1 MKLSNA
7 ILRAVLV
14 FVSVCIIQIVAG
26 MLVPMK
32 PVATPHIMEW
42 LLLINALIVGT
53 IAVAAVRTEWRGWRL
68 GVAMAAIPLA
78 IESVNLLEGTVFLT
92 NSQIEWG
99 RIFIHALVSAC
110 LSVPV
115 WMLLF
120 GRRDGEA
127 PVHYH
132 PIRAKS
138 RGERA
143 WKFVVSDFAYLFLY
157 FGTGMIIFPFVK
169 NFYATQHLPSAV
181 SIAALQ
187 LLVRGPV
194 FVLVCLSLTRM
205 LGLPRL
211 QGALAVGLMFTL
223 LSGVAPLLMPNPFF
237 PDSVR
242 WVHFCEVVSEN
253 FVFGA
258 IVAWLWGR
266 PEPKPARIG
275 AMQRAV

>member
-1 MKLSNA
+1 
-7 ILRAVLV
+7 
-14 FVSVCIIQIVAG
+14 
-26 MLVPMK
+26 
-32 PVATPHIMEW
+32 
-42 LLLINALIVGT
+42 
-53 IAVAAVRTEWRGWRL
+53 
-68 GVAMAAIPLA
+68 
-78 IESVNLLEGTVFLT
+78 
-92 NSQIEWG
+92 
-99 RIFIHALVSAC
+99 
-110 LSVPV
+110 
-115 WMLLF
+115 
-120 GRRDGEA
+120 
-127 PVHYH
+127 
-132 PIRAKS
+132 
-138 RGERA
+138 
-143 WKFVVSDFAYLFLY
+143 VVSDFAYLFLY

>member
-14 FVSVCIIQIVAG
+14 FVSVCIIQMVAG

-169 NFYATQHLPSAV
+169 DFYATQHLPSAV

-187 LLVRGPV
+187 LLVRGP
-194 FVLVCLSLTRM
+194 SSSSSAYR
-205 LGLPRL
+205 
-211 QGALAVGLMFTL
+211 
-223 LSGVAPLLMPNPFF
+223 
-237 PDSVR
+237 
-242 WVHFCEVVSEN
+242 
-253 FVFGA
+253 
-258 IVAWLWGR
+258 
-266 PEPKPARIG
+266 
-275 AMQRAV
+275 